1 MMSDSGKD
9 KAEPI
14 ALPSGRRPPVW
25 LRLALDHLWVV
36 GVPLLLALFLLVVH
50 FTNDMD
56 LTEVPPHPRV
66 VQLVIALLGLSVIF
80 GIPYLLYRKIIDETR
95 DDLMLHR
102 DAALSLKDAQRRFRK
117 YESKLKP
124 EARTAVSEVLTSVE
138 KAMESEDNDE
148 LIRTLHALDQVIS
161 RHLAFARKSPLQEY
175 GESIGGAI
183 VIALLL
189 RAFTVEAFKIP
200 SGSMIPTLQVGDHIF
215 VNKLLFGLRIPFTN
229 IKFGH
234 HLREPRRGEVIVF
247 VYPHDMQK
255 DFIKR
260 IAAIPGDTIEVC
272 NEQISI
278 NGQPIS
284 REPASGVCE
293 YDDFDEERPGARWT
307 HQLCRGFREKNGAE
321 TYRVVQ
327 DVMPNLHPCQK
338 WVVPPEHVFVMGDN
352 RDHSHDSRFWCEQ
365 RGLDGAMQCGPSDK
379 VSFVPYELI
388 KGKAWFIWWSA
399 GKGSSVRLNR
409 LFTSI
414 H

>member
-14 ALPSGRRPPVW
+14 SLPSGRRPPVW
-25 LRLALDHLWVV
+25 LRLMLDHLWVV

-50 FTNDMD
+50 LTNDMD

-66 VQLVIALLGLSVIF
+66 VQLVIALIGLSVIF
-80 GIPYLLYRKIIDETR
+80 GIPYLLFRKIIDETR

-102 DAALSLKDAQRRFRK
+102 DAVLTLKDAQRRFRK
-117 YESKLKP
+117 HESRLKP
-124 EARTAVSEVLTSVE
+124 EARTAVSDSLRAVE
-138 KAMESEDNDE
+138 EALQAEDNDE
-148 LIRTLHALDQVIS
+148 LIRSLHALDQAVNK
-161 RHLAFARKSPLQEY
+161 HLSFARKSPLQEY

-247 VYPHDMQK
+247 VYPHDTQK

-278 NGQPIS
+278 NGQPIP
-284 REPASGVCE
+284 REPASSLCE

-307 HQLCRGFREKNGAE
+307 HQICRGFREKNGAE

-327 DVMPNLHPCQK
+327 DVSPNLHPCQK

-365 RGLDGAMQCGPSDK
+365 RGLDGSMQCGPSDK
-379 VSFVPYELI
+379 VSFVPYEMI

-399 GKGSSVRLNR
+399 GKGSSVRLRR

>member
-14 ALPSGRRPPVW
+14 SLPSGRRPPVW
-25 LRLALDHLWVV
+25 LRLMLDHLWVV
-36 GVPLLLALFLLVVH
+36 GVPLLLGLFLLVVH
-50 FTNDMD
+50 VTNDMD

-66 VQLVIALLGLSVIF
+66 VHLVIALLGLSVIF

-117 YESKLKP
+117 YESKLRP
-124 EARTAVSEVLTSVE
+124 DARSAVSDVLTSVE

-148 LIRTLHALDQVIS
+148 LIRTLHALDQVINK
-161 RHLAFARKSPLQEY
+161 HLAFARKSPLQEY

-247 VYPHDMQK
+247 VYPHDVQK

-278 NGQPIS
+278 NGQAIP

-307 HQLCRGFREKNGAE
+307 HQICRGFREKNGAE

-327 DVMPNLHPCQK
+327 DVTPNLHPCQK

-379 VSFVPYELI
+379 VSFVPYEFI

-399 GKGSSVRLNR
+399 GKGSSVRLKR